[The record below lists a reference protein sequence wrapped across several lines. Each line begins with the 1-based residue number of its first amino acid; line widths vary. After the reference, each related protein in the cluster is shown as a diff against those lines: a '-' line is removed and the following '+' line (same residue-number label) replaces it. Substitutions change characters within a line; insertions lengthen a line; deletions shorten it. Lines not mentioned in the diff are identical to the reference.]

1 MEDIFK
7 NQDLKLMQAV
17 ARGAENIFEDEGQD
31 VLRILRDQKKE
42 YLYAGMDVLGASLRF
57 LRQQLEEKL
66 ENERYEEEAKRE
78 R

>member
-1 MEDIFK
+1 M
-7 NQDLKLMQAV
+7 LQAV

-31 VLRILRDQKKE
+31 ILRILRDQKKE

-66 ENERYEEEAKRE
+66 ENKRHGKEAQRE
-78 R
+78 K